1 MLKATT
7 VLELFGALSPAE
19 QEKCRA
25 ALTSAAT
32 VPASS
37 PKTKKQRAQL
47 RPEHATDALVRDIV
61 VSNLGITFK
70 NTNPQAVKVC

>member
-7 VLELFGALSPAE
+7 VLELFEALSPAE

-37 PKTKKQRAQL
+37 PKTKKQPLRL
-47 RPEHATDALVRDIV
+47 RPEHATDALVRDMVIRD
-61 VSNLGITFK
+61 LGITFK
-70 NTNPQAVKVC
+70 NTNSQAVNVC